1 MEGALNAL
9 PANQI
14 SEKAETACNASCAR
28 LKGLKADT
36 RRITRCLRFFASLV
50 SLPPSPLET
59 PDTRAKF
66 AFPQVALKIRI
77 PLKYF

>member
-1 MEGALNAL
+1 MHLAPALRDL
-9 PANQI
+9 RLTQD
-14 SEKAETACNASCAR
+14 ASHAVS
-28 LKGLKADT
+28 A
-36 RRITRCLRFFASLV
+36 FSLL
-50 SLPPSPLET
+50 SSPYPPSPLET

>member
-1 MEGALNAL
+1 MHLMPALRDL
-9 PANQI
+9 RLTQD
-14 SEKAETACNASCAR
+14 ASHAVS
-28 LKGLKADT
+28 A
-36 RRITRCLRFFASLV
+36 FSLL
-50 SLPPSPLET
+50 SSPYAPPPLET

>member
-1 MEGALNAL
+1 MRRVRRTQDALHAVS
-9 PANQI
+9 A
-14 SEKAETACNASCAR
+14 
-28 LKGLKADT
+28 
-36 RRITRCLRFFASLV
+36 FSLL
-50 SLPPSPLET
+50 SSPYPPPPLET

>member
-1 MEGALNAL
+1 MHLVPALRDL
-9 PANQI
+9 RLTQD
-14 SEKAETACNASCAR
+14 ASHAVS
-28 LKGLKADT
+28 AY
-36 RRITRCLRFFASLV
+36 SLL
-50 SLPPSPLET
+50 SSPYPPPPPSPLET